1 VALEMVK
8 RRVQPRLERKRT
20 GPAAW
25 VVVTRRP
32 LTADRLVEAR
42 ASRDATDQDAR
53 HRYQYS
59 LAPPEGAKVAWKEP
73 ALAALARIIKAGTCS
88 EASTASQRI

>member
-1 VALEMVK
+1 VPEWRTALPADAWTHVTGRDGEQGPVALEMVK

-53 HRYQYS
+53 HRYQ
-59 LAPPEGAKVAWKEP
+59 
-73 ALAALARIIKAGTCS
+73 
-88 EASTASQRI
+88 